1 MFSKTQN
8 TTMKQFF
15 KILLACFSAFILF
28 FIFVALF
35 LFSFSLGSGD
45 NSETVLKNSVL
56 TLDLGDV
63 MAEQG
68 NTNPLGFLSGQATST
83 MGLNEVLKSIE
94 DAKTNK
100 DIKGIYIKLGI
111 CQNGWASLHQVR
123 EALLDFK
130 TSKKFVVAYGE
141 ICDQKSYYVA
151 SAGTKIFMNPVGG
164 LEFKG
169 LAVNGTFY
177 KGAID
182 KLEIKTEAFHCGK
195 YKSAHEPYSM
205 EKFSDAN
212 REQLRNLIDDF
223 YGEFLMAV
231 SQKSGL
237 DTATLNQMANSGMVK
252 FPKDA
257 MQQRMIDGVLF
268 SDSVENYMRHEM
280 ALKEKDKIHFISPDS
295 YASTMDEDHDAN
307 DKIAVLYA
315 DGAIYDGDSKDEI
328 FSKRYTKIIRKI
340 AKDDDIK
347 AVVLRINSPGGSALA
362 SEVLFHELEELRK
375 KKPVIASMGNYAASG
390 GYYLS
395 CAADSIY
402 ADKNT
407 LTGSIGVVGVLF
419 NLTDMMKNKLGVT
432 TDQVKTG
439 PFADFPNMTRTMSDA
454 ERNWI
459 QSYLDSTYILFKTRV
474 ANARHLTMDQVEEL
488 AQGHVYSGKA
498 AKDLKLIDAFG
509 SLKNAIT
516 SASKKAKLDSYSI
529 EEYPQKS
536 DDIDDIMSSISGKKR
551 EDAAM
556 KRILGDDYTM
566 YQEIQKIKSRQN
578 QIQMAMPW
586 LLDIK

>member
-1 MFSKTQN
+1 
-8 TTMKQFF
+8 MKQFF

-28 FIFVALF
+28 FIIVALF

-56 TLDLGDV
+56 TIDLGDV

-68 NTNPLGFLSGQATST
+68 NTNPFGFLSGEASST

-182 KLEIKTEAFHCGK
+182 KLDIKTEAFHCGK

-212 REQLRNLIDDF
+212 REQLRNLIGDF

-237 DTATLNQMANSGMVK
+237 DTATLNQMANSAMVK

-295 YASTMDEDHDAN
+295 YASTIDEDNDAN

-315 DGAIYDGDSKDEI
+315 DGAIYDGDSKEEI

-439 PFADFPNMTRTMSDA
+439 PYADFPNMTRTMSDA

-474 ANARHLTMDQVEEL
+474 ANARRLTMDQVEEL

-509 SLKNAIT
+509 SLKNAIA

-529 EEYPQKS
+529 VEYPQKS

-556 KRILGDDYTM
+556 KRILGDDYVM